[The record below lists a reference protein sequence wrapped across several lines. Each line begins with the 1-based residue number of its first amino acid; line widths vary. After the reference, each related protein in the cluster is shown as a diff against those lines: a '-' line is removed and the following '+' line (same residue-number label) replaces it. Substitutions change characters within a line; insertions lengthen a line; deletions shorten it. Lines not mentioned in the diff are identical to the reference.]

1 MSLIYEQT
9 IDNQNVVQ
17 LERRNEIRELLTE
30 SRDTTPSPEVQEILR
45 HMALAE
51 IIS

>member
-1 MSLIYEQT
+1 MSLIYERT
-9 IDNQNVVQ
+9 VDNTNIVQ
-17 LERRNEIRELLTE
+17 LEHKNKIRELLTE
-30 SRDTTPSPEVQEILR
+30 SRDTTPSQEIQEILR